1 MLTQNAKSYR
11 ETLCGNQNEH
21 ENLLYCQ
28 KKIEND
34 RVNPILTVQ
43 DYPPKP
49 EEDSGLLLLTVPKG
63 NYYVRVFSG
72 RGGVHQVRFL
82 NYENATFRN

>member
-1 MLTQNAKSYR
+1 MKTKTYCIAKKTENA
-11 ETLCGNQNEH
+11 
-21 ENLLYCQ
+21 
-28 KKIEND
+28 

-72 RGGVHQVRFL
+72 RGGVHQVIYNFFRFS
-82 NYENATFRN
+82 A